1 VFVRNVD
8 RDRDRLIERLL
19 PEMLHARA
27 ANAQPDGCLDAEAAA
42 AWADDALGPRERS
55 TAEAHAAGCARCQA
69 LLAAMVRT
77 SPPAAVHSWFRLPAL
92 AWLAPV
98 TAVAAALIVWMI
110 VPPRARV
117 APADRVVSR
126 SEVVATAPAGEPVV
140 SAPPATSK
148 PPVKTPPERMRQ
160 ARAANP
166 NNDLRDALG
175 KTGPASAPARSFAD
189 ASRGAAAPAAAPG
202 SPERSPSYQ
211 SATPTPA
218 AAPPPAPAQTVAPL
232 AETVTVAPFAAR
244 AATENVLARRLDA
257 VRQPAAIISTD
268 PRHRWLI
275 AADGIVL
282 HSIDGG
288 STWETQQTGASI
300 TLTAGASPSPSICWL
315 VGPGGLVLLS
325 TDSHSWRTLPF
336 QEKVD
341 LVSVRATDDKTATV
355 TAAGGRSF
363 STTDRG
369 VTWTAVPNR

>member
-1 VFVRNVD
+1 MKNVD
-8 RDRDRLIERLL
+8 SDRDRLIERLL

-27 ANAQPDGCLDAEAAA
+27 ANAHSDECLDAEAAA
-42 AWADDALGPRERS
+42 AWADDTLGPHERS

-92 AWLAPV
+92 AWLAPL
-98 TAVAAALIVWMI
+98 TAVAAGLIVWMM
-110 VPPRARV
+110 VPPRASV

-126 SEVVATAPAGEPVV
+126 NEVAATSPAGEPVA
-140 SAPPATSK
+140 SPPPATNK
-148 PPVKTPPERMRQ
+148 PLASTPTERMRE
-160 ARAANP
+160 ARAANQ
-166 NNDLRDALG
+166 NNELRAALE
-175 KTGPASAPARSFAD
+175 KTKPASAPARSLAD
-189 ASRGAAAPAAAPG
+189 ASRGATAPPAAPDEPERSSAYQAAAPVPPAAPAPSAA
-202 SPERSPSYQ
+202 Q
-211 SATPTPA
+211 QV
-218 AAPPPAPAQTVAPL
+218 APLAEAVTVAPL
-232 AETVTVAPFAAR
+232 AAR
-244 AATENVLARRLDA
+244 AATGNVRARYLDA
-257 VRQPAAIISTD
+257 GRTQAAIISTN

-275 AADGIVL
+275 AADGVVL

-288 STWETQQTGASI
+288 STWETQQTGASV

-325 TDSHSWRTLPF
+325 TDSRSWLALPF

-369 VTWTAVPNR
+369 VTWTPLSNR